1 MFVESKTCSS
11 CKVFMPTDGN
21 FLKLKTRYH
30 SWCNPCRK
38 ANKKEW
44 YELNTEYA
52 IKVAKDWHYANY
64 KKVKDVKVEKVK
76 DWRKNNP
83 DKCKEYSKK
92 CYENNKE
99 RSFANSAKY
108 RARKRNAVPPWLNED
123 MKQQIESL
131 FKKAKEL
138 TVKTGIPHEVDHI
151 IPLMGKTVSG
161 LHVPWNLQ
169 VLNRFDNRS
178 KKNLIKE

>member
-38 ANKKEW
+38 AKKRDW
-44 YELNTEYA
+44 DDLNRDYVKKQA
-52 IKVAKDWHYANY
+52 LDWHYSNY
-64 KKVKDVKVEKVK
+64 NKCKDRKVKAATEWIKKNPEKH
-76 DWRKNNP
+76 
-83 DKCKEYSKK
+83 KEYAKK

-99 RSFANSAKY
+99 KAFANSAKY
-108 RARKRNAVPPWLNED
+108 RASKIQAVPKWLNAE
-123 MKQQIESL
+123 MQLEIKKL
-131 FKKAKEL
+131 FKTAKEL
-138 TVKTGIPHEVDHI
+138 TEKTGIPHEVDHI
-151 IPLMGKTVSG
+151 IPLRGKSVSG

-169 VLNRFDNRS
+169 VLTQSQNRS
-178 KKNLIKE
+178 KKNFIKE

>member
-1 MFVESKTCSS
+1 MFPIEKTCAL
-11 CKVFMPTDGN
+11 CKIFMLTDGN

-38 ANKKEW
+38 AKKKEW
-44 YELNTEYA
+44 YDSNADYA
-52 IKVAKDWHYANY
+52 RQVAKDWHYANY
-64 KKVKDVKVEKVK
+64 EKVKDVKAEKIK

-83 DKCKEYSKK
+83 DKCKEYQKK

-99 RSFANSAKY
+99 KSFANSAKY
-108 RARKRNAVPPWLNED
+108 RAKKRNAVPSWLDKE
-123 MKQQIESL
+123 MQEQIECL
-131 FKKAKEL
+131 FKIAKEL
-138 TVKTGIPHEVDHI
+138 TNKTGIPHEVDHI
-151 IPLMGKTVSG
+151 IPLQGESVSG

-169 VLNRFDNRS
+169 VLSRFDNRS